1 MDRLLLRHNG
11 GAVVTIDG
19 ATHIGRG
26 RGEARTWYTE
36 REQPTD
42 FADLALVIH
51 IDGSPYMSRNH
62 AGIRR
67 EGDGFTV
74 QDLNSAN
81 GTFKNGVRMDAG
93 VHYPLA
99 VGDRLAMGVDLFEVG
114 RSPDDFARELAPGQ
128 TAPHRGVLGSEWYL
142 GVAGFDDRAH
152 ARLSFY
158 TSVARIANELH
169 QRGYRTEVHGVRP
182 ADVAE
187 RDSRV
192 IEIVG
197 LREVLESLGRR
208 AFAAGADAHTFFQYS
223 GHGVHEGLVVNT
235 GELLT
240 PRLLFEACGA
250 IRGKKLLVLDACY
263 AGVFLAHRGAV
274 PPETAVL
281 AATRTVDDAAYVEGP
296 GMVGVQGDLAMTQLS
311 RRLWQLLRER
321 SGAFNLLSERAALE
335 AAFASD
341 GDGMMHVQEPGM
353 NTVTYT
359 VCLRSVSMG
368 AIAPPEF
375 QRIVLQQRTGSA

>member
-1 MDRLLLRHNG
+1 MDRVFLRHNG

-19 ATHIGRG
+19 NTQIGRG
-26 RGEARTWYTE
+26 RGEARTWYTDRE
-36 REQPTD
+36 RPAD

-67 EGDGFTV
+67 EGDQFTV

-81 GTFKNGVRMDAG
+81 GTYKNGVRMDAG
-93 VHYPLA
+93 VHYPLTR
-99 VGDRLAMGVDLFEVG
+99 GDRLAMGVDLFEVG
-114 RSPDDFARELAPGQ
+114 ESPDDFTRELAPGE
-128 TAPHRGVLGSEWYL
+128 TAPHRGVLGPEWYL

-152 ARLSFY
+152 ARLAFY
-158 TSVARIANELH
+158 TSVARIANEMH
-169 QRGYRTEVHGVRP
+169 ARGYRTEVHGVRP

-187 RDSRV
+187 HDSRV
-192 IEIVG
+192 IEIVE
-197 LREVLESLGRR
+197 LREILESLGRR
-208 AFAAGADAHTFFQYS
+208 AFTAGAGAHTFFQYS
-223 GHGVHEGLVVNT
+223 GHGVREGLAVNA

-263 AGVFLAHRGAV
+263 AGAFLAHRGAV

-281 AATRTVDDAAYVEGP
+281 AATRTVDDSAYVEGP
-296 GMVGVQGDLAMTQLS
+296 GMVGVQADLAMTRLS
-311 RRLWQLLRER
+311 RRLWELLRGHR
-321 SGAFNLLSERAALE
+321 GAFNLLGERAALE
-335 AAFASD
+335 AAFESE
-341 GDGMMHVQEPGM
+341 GDGVIHVQEPGM

-375 QRIVLQQRTGSA
+375 QRIVLQQRASSA